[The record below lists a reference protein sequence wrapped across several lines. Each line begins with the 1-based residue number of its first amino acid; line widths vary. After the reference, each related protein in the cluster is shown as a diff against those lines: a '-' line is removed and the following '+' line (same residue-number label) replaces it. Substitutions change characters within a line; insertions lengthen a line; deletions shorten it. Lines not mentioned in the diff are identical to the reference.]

1 MYTLT
6 EASNEEVVRMRAS
19 DRAYASLLDEIQS
32 GILRPGA
39 VLGEVEQAARLGVSR
54 TPLREA
60 LGRLAADGLVAQQSP
75 RVTVVT
81 AIDAGDIR
89 EIFEV
94 RRALEES
101 AARLAAER
109 GDAAAFADL
118 ARDFARVD
126 LTDAS
131 GGDGRDAY
139 YALISRFDLALD
151 AAVANDYLTAALRTV
166 RTHLV
171 RVRRLARDNPARL
184 AASVAEHR
192 LIADAIGARDADLAA
207 HATHVHLHNA
217 LTNILDSLD
226 ASTGSAT
233 TVATATTAVP
243 ATTPAAATTHP
254 VAEPVDAQRP

>member
-1 MYTLT
+1 MYTLA
-6 EASNEEVVRMRAS
+6 EVSNEEVMRMRAS
-19 DRAYASLLDEIQS
+19 DRAYATLLDEIQS
-32 GILRPGA
+32 GVLRPGA

-81 AIDAGDIR
+81 AIDADDIR

-118 ARDFARVD
+118 AHEFARVD
-126 LTDAS
+126 LDLDPD
-131 GGDGRDAY
+131 GGAAGADGRDAY
-139 YALISRFDLALD
+139 YALIADFDLALD

-192 LIADAIGARDADLAA
+192 LIAAAISARDADLAA

-217 LTNILDSLD
+217 LHSILESL
-226 ASTGSAT
+226 
-233 TVATATTAVP
+233 TTAAP
-243 ATTPAAATTHP
+243 ANSPALDLKGQP
-254 VAEPVDAQRP
+254 